1 MKGTLVVLMLLSYA
15 TIAQKTNY
23 LITSKADTLFGEM
36 RILSYDKID
45 RVQLE
50 VGKKKETF
58 TALQLLSINK
68 DGQEYKPFQYDN
80 RITLMKVLKHGY
92 LSLYA
97 FRLPNQNG
105 YDGRMLVK
113 LDGTSMEVPNL
124 AFKKLVSNY
133 LEDCES
139 VSSLI
144 KNGELGK
151 KEIDKIIDDYNT
163 CIATKD
169 ANPVVVET
177 APTPAATEVTQ
188 SIESLIKKV
197 EDEEFSSKKDA
208 LDLLRDIQTKV
219 AKNETIPNYLTEGLK
234 SYLSS
239 VPTLT
244 DDLNKLLDLLKK

>member
-15 TIAQKTNY
+15 ATAQKTNY
-23 LITSKADTLFGEM
+23 LINSKADTLYGEM
-36 RILSYDKID
+36 RILTYDNID
-45 RVQLE
+45 RVQIE

-68 DGQEYKPFQYDN
+68 DGQEYKPLQYDN
-80 RITLMKVLKHGY
+80 RIVLMKVLKQGY
-92 LSLYA
+92 LSMYA
-97 FRLPNQNG
+97 FRLPNQNS
-105 YDGRMLVK
+105 YDGRMLAK

-124 AFKKLVSNY
+124 AFKKNVSKY

-151 KEIDKIIDDYNT
+151 KEINKIIDDYNT
-163 CIATKD
+163 CVSIKPNT
-169 ANPVVVET
+169 VVET
-177 APTPAATEVTQ
+177 PAPVVNEVTQ
-188 SIESLIKKV
+188 AIESLIVKV
-197 EDEEFSSKKDA
+197 EAEEFSSKKDA

-219 AKNETIPNYLTEGLK
+219 GKNETIPNYLTEGLK
-234 SYLSS
+234 SYLSR

-244 DDLNKLLDLLKK
+244 DDLNALLELLKK